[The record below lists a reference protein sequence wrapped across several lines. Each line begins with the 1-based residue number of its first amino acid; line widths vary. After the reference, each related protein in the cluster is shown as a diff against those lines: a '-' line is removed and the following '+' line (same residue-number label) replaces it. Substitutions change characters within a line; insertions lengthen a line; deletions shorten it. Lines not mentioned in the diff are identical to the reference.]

1 MSHDLGVDIAQVD
14 EDKVDWAR
22 AKADGISFAFERGSW
37 NNGADPTPAHDR
49 DAIRGAGITFG
60 GYVGPAIGKMYAS
73 PEQQIDVAVDAL
85 QLIPGKDFALVL
97 DIEFPRGI
105 AGTGWTDPLASIV
118 DWVARAQAQARK
130 RLNCTLIPYSSARV
144 LDGTDTDCVRGAL
157 DKLFAGTIPWLARY
171 ALATRIAAQASPSQ
185 VEAVSAPPVPRYVGE
200 PNGWLVRQYQGDSK
214 GLSGF
219 SATVDL
225 DKFNHQAVG
234 SVGAFTRWIQA
245 RVGAD
250 VDGSYGPHT
259 EELVARFQA
268 SHGLE
273 DHGEVDPA
281 TGAALTWVEP

>member
-14 EDKVDWAR
+14 DDKVNWMTAR
-22 AKADGISFAFERGSW
+22 ADGVSFAFERGSW

-49 DAIRGAGITFG
+49 DAIRAAGLVYGA
-60 GYVGPAIGKMYAS
+60 YVGPSLGKMYAP
-73 PEQQIDVAVDAL
+73 PEEQIDVAIAASG
-85 QLIPGKDFALVL
+85 LIPGKDFALVL
-97 DIEFPRGI
+97 DIEFPRGLV
-105 AGTGWTDPLASIV
+105 GTGWDNPLASIV
-118 DWVARAQAQARK
+118 DWVSRAQAQCKK
-130 RLNCTLIPYSSARV
+130 RLSCTLIPYSSARV

-185 VEAVSAPPVPRYVGE
+185 VEAVSAPPVPRYVGD
-200 PNGWLVRQYQGDSK
+200 PNGWLVRQYQGDSV
-214 GLSGF
+214 GLAGF

-225 DKFNHQAVG
+225 DKFNRQATG
-234 SVGAFTRWIQA
+234 SIGAFTRWIQN

-268 SHGLE
+268 SHGLS
-273 DHGEVDPA
+273 DSGEVDPA
-281 TGAALTWVEP
+281 TAAALTWVEP